1 MPVYLDHNA
10 TTALA
15 PEVLDAM
22 LPYLRRPYGN
32 PSSVHRYGRAAR
44 DAIERARAQ
53 LAALVNC
60 QPAEIIWTS
69 GGSEANNLALRGVS
83 ALQSGRRLL
92 YGSTEHPAV
101 LETAEAL
108 ARQGRADCD
117 RCQGT
122 ATAAVPVDNN
132 GLVDQQALSELAAAT
147 PLTLISLMRANN
159 ETGVIQDLAPAVDA
173 ARQHQALVHSDCV
186 QALGKMPLDFAAMN
200 LDLMSLSAHKIFG
213 PKGAGALVLRGGVD
227 LQPQIAG
234 GGQERGL
241 RGGTE
246 NLPAIVG
253 FGAAAERAQSQLES
267 WTQQCGALRQQ
278 LEQGLAQLEG
288 VVIHAQTVAR
298 LANTCQFSVPGY
310 DGETL
315 TMALDRHGLA
325 VSSGSACSSGKGQ
338 PSHVLLA
345 MGVPEALAQSAVRV
359 SFGPDNG
366 AEDVEQLLAA
376 LRELRPGR
384 AVA

>member
-1 MPVYLDHNA
+1 
-10 TTALA
+10 
-15 PEVLDAM
+15 
-22 LPYLRRPYGN
+22 
-32 PSSVHRYGRAAR
+32 
-44 DAIERARAQ
+44 
-53 LAALVNC
+53 
-60 QPAEIIWTS
+60 
-69 GGSEANNLALRGVS
+69 
-83 ALQSGRRLL
+83 
-92 YGSTEHPAV
+92 
-101 LETAEAL
+101 
-108 ARQGRADCD
+108 
-117 RCQGT
+117 
-122 ATAAVPVDNN
+122 
-132 GLVDQQALSELAAAT
+132 
-147 PLTLISLMRANN
+147 
-159 ETGVIQDLAPAVDA
+159 
-173 ARQHQALVHSDCV
+173 
-186 QALGKMPLDFAAMN
+186 MPLDFAAMN

-227 LQPQIAG
+227 LLPQIAG

-278 LEQGLAQLEG
+278 LEQGLAQLDG
-288 VVIHAQTVAR
+288 VVIHAQAVAR

-359 SFGPDNG
+359 SFGPENG
-366 AEDVEQLLAA
+366 AAGVEQLLAA